1 MTRGFSAALDSARA
15 RCAFLVA
22 VALTVFVF
30 AVLAARWRPLWY
42 DELFT
47 LYVASEPSFGAVIR
61 ALLAGADTNPPVD
74 YLLRHASMTLLGT
87 SPEAFRW
94 PSAAAFVAGLLAI
107 YAYVR
112 RRAPFLA
119 SAAAFLLPIATA
131 AAYFACEGRAY
142 ALLFA
147 SAPTALWAWQRA
159 VDQPGRPLRL
169 AVFLGALCL
178 GPFSHYYG
186 VLNLLPVAAGE
197 AWRSYRRRSLDGPVL
212 ATFAAGC
219 VLTLGVLPFARG
231 ATSMRG
237 HFWASGFKAADLLDY
252 YRGFLEYGGRTIL
265 VVLAVT
271 VPLAAVGRRLG
282 PRASWPTIPSHEIVA
297 AVVLALMPVAA
308 LLFAEVVTGAL
319 TSKYTIALVPG
330 IAILAGYLLAY
341 AEVAMRAA
349 VAAAVAVL
357 AVFGLWVHV
366 VTALSYRGSEPVDAQ
381 ALRVLQGWSLPVAFD
396 SPHQFL
402 EFVHYEPQLAATG
415 RLVYPMDAATAR
427 EVRGFDNDEIALR
440 GLSRIRP
447 LDVVGY
453 REFTDR
459 NGQFL
464 VVYSQAF
471 WPGLVTLLKRDG
483 YCLRLL
489 ERSGS
494 TSVMLAFPG
503 CPPVRD

>member
-1 MTRGFSAALDSARA
+1 MR
-15 RCAFLVA
+15 
-22 VALTVFVF
+22 ALTRFWSQDQGLS
-30 AVLAARWRPLWY
+30 AVLALLIISIFVLPPFIPPGSGRSALGDTFFALLLIAGVRALFKWKFARW
-42 DELFT
+42 
-47 LYVASEPSFGAVIR
+47 
-61 ALLAGADTNPPVD
+61 
-74 YLLRHASMTLLGT
+74 
-87 SPEAFRW
+87 
-94 PSAAAFVAGLLAI
+94 
-107 YAYVR
+107 
-112 RRAPFLA
+112 
-119 SAAAFLLPIATA
+119 
-131 AAYFACEGRAY
+131 
-142 ALLFA
+142 
-147 SAPTALWAWQRA
+147 
-159 VDQPGRPLRL
+159 
-169 AVFLGALCL
+169 
-178 GPFSHYYG
+178 
-186 VLNLLPVAAGE
+186 
-197 AWRSYRRRSLDGPVL
+197 
-212 ATFAAGC
+212 
-219 VLTLGVLPFARG
+219 
-231 ATSMRG
+231 
-237 HFWASGFKAADLLDY
+237 
-252 YRGFLEYGGRTIL
+252 
-265 VVLAVT
+265 
-271 VPLAAVGRRLG
+271 
-282 PRASWPTIPSHEIVA
+282 
-297 AVVLALMPVAA
+297 ALMPVAA

-349 VAAAVAVL
+349 VAAVVAVL

-447 LDVVGY
+447 LDVLGY